1 MLPLHPYLQ
10 SLAGGACIGLAAA
23 MLLVLN
29 GRIAGVS
36 GIFGGM
42 LRWPFSRN
50 GLWRAAFIL
59 GLVLGPFGFAALTG
73 ALPRSEIAASMPVLI
88 AGGALVGFGT
98 QMGSGCTS
106 GHGVCGLARLS
117 KRSFAAVGMFMLTAV
132 IVVFIMRR
140 GFGA

>member
-1 MLPLHPYLQ
+1 
-10 SLAGGACIGLAAA
+10 
-23 MLLVLN
+23 
-29 GRIAGVS
+29 
-36 GIFGGM
+36 
-42 LRWPFSRN
+42 
-50 GLWRAAFIL
+50 
-59 GLVLGPFGFAALTG
+59 
-73 ALPRSEIAASMPVLI
+73 MPVLI

-98 QMGSGCTS
+98 QLGSGCTS